1 MINWSNK
8 ESNYSKNTDLV
19 NSINEQKQEQKKIV
33 SIFEEKMRIFATE
46 RSIESSLDVLNIS
59 IQLANIRG
67 NLNRSFEQY
76 VRNLEEEIL
85 KLNRIIDK
93 KQKSHS
99 L

>member
-8 ESNYSKNTDLV
+8 DTNYSKNTDLV

-46 RSIESSLDVLNIS
+46 RSFESSLDVLNIS

-67 NLNRSFEQY
+67 NLNCSFEQY

-93 KQKSHS
+93 KQKSQN

>member
-8 ESNYSKNTDLV
+8 DANYSKNTDLV
-19 NSINEQKQEQKKIV
+19 NSINEQKQEQKRIV

-59 IQLANIRG
+59 MQLANIRG

-93 KQKSHS
+93 KQKSQN